1 MSKYNFFRIR
11 KKRSRLYSIDGL
23 VGFIDKEMFRHAY
36 IDKHDVDLHNGKYS
50 ISDKRIRAINVKE
63 KTIEMEISDIPVTV
77 TMKSLLTPSIRQ
89 ELDIS
94 NENFVAIYHQMEQ

>member
-1 MSKYNFFRIR
+1 
-11 KKRSRLYSIDGL
+11 
-23 VGFIDKEMFRHAY
+23 
-36 IDKHDVDLHNGKYS
+36 
-50 ISDKRIRAINVKE
+50 
-63 KTIEMEISDIPVTV
+63 MEISDIPVTV